1 VIPEWPGVRGTTSSE
16 LVPLPKPMA
25 ASNQQATN
33 RHGTPPA
40 FDEVRWVVVQIRR
53 SLEDDAAGGDDD
65 DNGIPVSVFNVPKPL
80 QVHKPADDH
89 DAAEGDAHGVGHDD
103 GYDIEKQAEDG
114 DGAEEQKPAAG
125 CENVEMLV
133 AALWGIV
140 SRGSRPGR
148 CATWRSRSRSRS
160 RRRGRC

>member
-1 VIPEWPGVRGTTSSE
+1 VARRERHHVVGAST
-16 LVPLPKPMA
+16 LPKSMA

-40 FDEVRWVVVQIRR
+40 FDEVRWVVQIRR
-53 SLEDDAAGGDDD
+53 SLEDDAAGGDVDDD
-65 DNGIPVSVFNVPKPL
+65 DNGTPVSVFNVPKPL